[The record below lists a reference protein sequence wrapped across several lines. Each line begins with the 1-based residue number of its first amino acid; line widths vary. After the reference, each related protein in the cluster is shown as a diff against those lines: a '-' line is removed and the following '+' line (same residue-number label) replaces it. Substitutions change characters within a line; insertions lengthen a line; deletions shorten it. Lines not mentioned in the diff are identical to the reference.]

1 MRCSLRFLA
10 APLAALAL
18 LAAGSAAQAASLP
31 SSPVAELGL
40 LKHEVLP
47 GLSTARNLG
56 PLAANRR
63 ILVAITLK
71 QNLNALYRAEWAMY
85 NPSSPTYR
93 DFLTPSEYRDR
104 YGVPAARVAAIRSFA
119 TSHGL
124 QLVNAGLLYDYVEVW
139 GTVRQVESTFDVQL
153 DNFRD
158 SRGQLFFANLQ
169 DPAVPSNLGIDAV
182 LGLESFDQ
190 YRVDALSNNH
200 RSANLVTK
208 LAPKATKT
216 RLSAAQVKHLSSD
229 PFRNPFTPV
238 ATAQS
243 SAFGGASQQGQ
254 CETDPTGTLGTI
266 CTGLLSPQA
275 LWNAY
280 DLPTGN
286 PDTEDYGQG
295 QTIGIIGEGQTADVI
310 AALREFE
317 KTRGL
322 PFVPVQVF
330 HTDPGE
336 DAAESSLDDS
346 GRIEWE
352 MDSQA
357 STGMAPEVSEL
368 RMYFGS
374 SLALT
379 ELTGAIGTWVNDP
392 DGPLQ
397 VSASLGACEDTP
409 ATDPLYGASQ
419 RADQAFLIQAA
430 MEGRTL
436 FSSAGDT
443 GTGCAVGEAVNG
455 VTYSDV
461 PVAQE
466 YPGIDPNATA
476 VGGSVLYT
484 NASGSREIEHAWD
497 HTGGGPSKFLPQPPY
512 QAEANS
518 PWLESNKCAGVYGNG
533 TSWDPSWPD
542 NAPYLCRADVDVAA
556 ESGDVTIVTDHKV
569 GDAYL
574 PGGYSATSDPIQ
586 ANGID
591 MVDFCPESEVS
602 SENAAEPDCAYDAN
616 AGSEETVQTDDGSEQ
631 GVMTDHYAEG
641 GTSLSSPL
649 WLGMWARI
657 QAHHDAVHR
666 STLAPRPK
674 RSLGL
679 ANEVIYRLGSN
690 ATTDARDFYNIEV
703 GANPLPAGPG
713 WNYPSGWGSPNVT
726 PLMDDADGVGGD
738 APASHVLPGKS
749 DPPALVAPVT
759 TGGTPAPKCT
769 YELFEG
775 SPSATDTVSGSDD
788 PNLAVSE
795 ANLGLTANHEDLRV
809 VINLQN
815 MSDTPPSG
823 FTLLD
828 YNIYWTNPTGDSS
841 SNDAVDAEVDSAG
854 RTSFQDGQEVD
865 DSSEGEYVFAPSTTS
880 AATGTITDGP
890 DGTVE
895 IDVPLAELGLKVGDS
910 LSALQVMTGE
920 GEGVAG
926 AQPANSAGLL
936 TLDNLGPGPTYTL
949 GEPTCIDPESSAQ

>member
-1 MRCSLRFLA
+1 MRSSLRRFAGLLA
-10 APLAALAL
+10 GLAL
-18 LAAGSAAQAASLP
+18 LAAGSAQAASLHA
-31 SSPVAELGL
+31 SQAVSATGLARLG
-40 LKHEVLP
+40 HEVLP
-47 GLSTARNLG
+47 GLSTAQNLG
-56 PLAANRR
+56 PVAANTKV
-63 ILVAITLK
+63 LVAITVK
-71 QNLNALYRAEWAMY
+71 QDLNALYRAEWAMY
-85 NPSSPTYR
+85 NPNSSTYR
-93 DFLTPSEYRDR
+93 QFLTPSAYRQK
-104 YGVPAARVAAIRSFA
+104 YGIPAARLAAIRSFA
-119 TSHGL
+119 TTHGL
-124 QLVNAGLLYDYVEVW
+124 QLVSPGRLYDYIELW
-139 GTVRQVESTFDVQL
+139 GTARQVESTFDVQL
-153 DNFRD
+153 DNFKD
-158 SRGQLFFANLQ
+158 QQGQVFFANLQ
-169 DPAVPSNLGIDAV
+169 DPEIPSTLGIDAV
-182 LGLESFDQ
+182 LGLESFDK
-190 YRVDALSNNH
+190 YRVDALSGH
-200 RSANLVTK
+200 QRSANVVTK
-208 LAPKATKT
+208 LASKATTT
-216 RLSAAQVKHLSSD
+216 RLTAAQVNHLGSE

-238 ATAQS
+238 AS
-243 SAFGGASQQGQ
+243 SPKSTFGGSAQQGQ
-254 CETDPTGTLGTI
+254 CETAPSSTLGTI

-286 PDTEDYGQG
+286 PRTDDYGQG

-322 PFVPVQVF
+322 PFVPVQVY

-336 DAAESSLDDS
+336 DAPESGLDDS

-379 ELTGAIGTWVNDP
+379 ELTGAIGAWVNDP

-443 GTGCAVGEAVNG
+443 GTGCSVGEAVNG

-466 YPGIDPNATA
+466 YPGIDPNTTA

-484 NASGSREIEHAWD
+484 SASGSRELEHAWD

-533 TSWDPSWPD
+533 SSWDPNWPS

-574 PGGYSATSDPIQ
+574 PGGYSATSDPVQ
-586 ANGID
+586 ANGLD
-591 MVDFCPESEVS
+591 MVDFCPEGEVS

-616 AGSEETVQTDDGSEQ
+616 AGSEETVQTDDGAEQ
-631 GVMTDHYAEG
+631 GVMTNDYAEG

-649 WLGMWARI
+649 WLGMWARV
-657 QAHHDAVHR
+657 QAHNDAVNR

-674 RSLGL
+674 ASLGL
-679 ANEVIYRLGSN
+679 ANEVIYKLGSN
-690 ATTDARDFYNIEV
+690 ATTDARDFYNIEI

-726 PLMDDADGVGGD
+726 PLMDDANGVRGE

-759 TGGTPAPKCT
+759 TGGSPAPTCK

-775 SPSATDTVSGSDD
+775 SPNATDTVSGNDD
-788 PNLAVSE
+788 ANLAVAE
-795 ANLGLTANHEDLRV
+795 ANLGLTANQQDLRIV
-809 VINLQN
+809 LNLQN
-815 MSDTPPSG
+815 MTETPPSG

-828 YNIYWTNPTGDSS
+828 YNVYWTNPTSDSS
-841 SNDAVDAEVDSAG
+841 SNDAVDAEIDSAG
-854 RTSFQDGQEVD
+854 RSSFQDGQEVD
-865 DSSEGEYVFAPSTTS
+865 DTSEGEYAFVPSSSS
-880 AATGTITDGP
+880 AATGKITDGAS
-890 DGTVE
+890 GTVE
-895 IDVPLAELGLKVGDS
+895 IDVPLSELGLKVGDS
-910 LSALQVMTGE
+910 LSGLQVMTSE

-926 AQPANSAGLL
+926 AQPANSAGLF

-949 GEPTCIDPESSAQ
+949 GDPTCNNP